1 LYFRGSARLESFSI
15 VLKIRRTL
23 VGAEIDEAIAHALA
37 GEAAASGFA
46 HFVHWV
52 WNKAGGAQMGGAPS
66 PD

>member
-37 GEAAASGFA
+37 GEAAAIERIRRRHLLLA
-46 HFVHWV
+46 
-52 WNKAGGAQMGGAPS
+52 A
-66 PD
+66 